1 MEDYTKGIKIL
12 MEDERII
19 CLYTLCL
26 SSNTARPLD
35 GVGVPQKAYNSFIF
49 QQNFEALGVIFHP
62 PPQNEK
68 LSSSVK
74 LLKSF
79 DLIQI
84 GLLCDEYWPWRK
96 WSVHRKRST
105 SPLIIVAHINY
116 FSVGINGYCRNKIYV
131 LFSLLM

>member
-26 SSNTARPLD
+26 SSNTARP
-35 GVGVPQKAYNSFIF
+35 QKAYNSFIF

-62 PPQNEK
+62 PPQNVK

-84 GLLCDEYWPWRK
+84 GLLCDEYWP
-96 WSVHRKRST
+96 
-105 SPLIIVAHINY
+105 
-116 FSVGINGYCRNKIYV
+116 
-131 LFSLLM
+131 

>member
-1 MEDYTKGIKIL
+1 MEHDTKGVKIL
-12 MEDERII
+12 LEDERII
-19 CLYTLCL
+19 GLYTLCL

-74 LLKSF
+74 LFESF

-84 GLLCDEYWPWRK
+84 GQLCDEYWP
-96 WSVHRKRST
+96 
-105 SPLIIVAHINY
+105 
-116 FSVGINGYCRNKIYV
+116 
-131 LFSLLM
+131 

>member
-1 MEDYTKGIKIL
+1 MDQIGSNQKISAVKPLNPILHFGVDGGRLHQGHQIL
-12 MEDERII
+12 MEDDRII

-74 LLKSF
+74 LFESF

-84 GLLCDEYWPWRK
+84 GQLCDEYWP
-96 WSVHRKRST
+96 
-105 SPLIIVAHINY
+105 
-116 FSVGINGYCRNKIYV
+116 
-131 LFSLLM
+131 

>member
-1 MEDYTKGIKIL
+1 MEDVTKGVKIL
-12 MEDERII
+12 LEDEQMIG
-19 CLYTLCL
+19 LYTFCL
-26 SSNTARPLD
+26 SSNTAHPLD

-62 PPQNEK
+62 PPQNVK

-84 GLLCDEYWPWRK
+84 GLLCDEY
-96 WSVHRKRST
+96 
-105 SPLIIVAHINY
+105 
-116 FSVGINGYCRNKIYV
+116 
-131 LFSLLM
+131 